1 MEQVVIKNKKGLTL
15 IEVMVAL
22 VVLLIVFL
30 GMMQAIAIAVNMN
43 VKNQLRGEGV
53 RVADERVNA
62 LKNLSFDSA
71 DLNDTGGN
79 FINDNYID
87 PNTGTNTNIITRSF
101 RNFDM
106 DFTSTKR
113 ITDINADNTRIELTV
128 NWTWRNEPF
137 NHGVSLVLT
146 RS

>member
-53 RVADERVNA
+53 KVADERVNA
-62 LKNLSFDSA
+62 LKNLSFVNA

-79 FINDNYID
+79 FINDDD
-87 PNTGTNTNIITRSF
+87 PNTNPVTNIITRSF
-101 RNFDM
+101 RNFDV
-106 DFTSTKR
+106 DFISTKR
-113 ITDINADNTRIELTV
+113 ITDINTDNKRIELTV
-128 NWTWRNEPF
+128 NWTWRNETF
-137 NHGVSLVLT
+137 NHGVSLVLK
-146 RS
+146 RPDD

>member
-53 RVADERVNA
+53 KVADERVSA

-71 DLNDTGGN
+71 DLNAGSFPDV
-79 FINDNYID
+79 D
-87 PNTGTNTNIITRSF
+87 PNTGTNIIKRSF
-101 RNFDM
+101 RNFDV
-106 DFTSTKR
+106 DFTSTKN
-113 ITDINADNTRIELTV
+113 IAVINTDNKRIEIQVT
-128 NWTWRNEPF
+128 WTWKNETF

-146 RS
+146 RP

>member
-53 RVADERVNA
+53 RVADERVSA
-62 LKNLSFDSA
+62 LKNLSFGNNA
-71 DLNDTGGN
+71 DLNATGGV
-79 FINDNYID
+79 FINDID
-87 PNTGTNTNIITRSF
+87 PNTGTNIITRSF
-101 RNFDM
+101 RNFSM

-113 ITDINADNTRIELTV
+113 ITDINADNKRIELTV
-128 NWTWRNEPF
+128 SWTWRNETF
-137 NHGVSLVLT
+137 NHGVSLVLK
-146 RS
+146 RPDD

>member
-1 MEQVVIKNKKGLTL
+1 MIKDKKGLTL

-30 GMMQAIAIAVNMN
+30 GMMQAIAVAVNMN

-62 LKNLSFDSA
+62 LKNLSFGNA
-71 DLNDTGGN
+71 DLNDTGGV

-87 PNTGTNTNIITRSF
+87 PNTGINTNIITRSF

-106 DFTSTKR
+106 NFTSTKR
-113 ITDINADNTRIELTV
+113 ITDINADNKRIELTV
-128 NWTWRNEPF
+128 SWTWRNETF
-137 NHGVSLVLT
+137 NHGVSLVLK
-146 RS
+146 RP

>member
-1 MEQVVIKNKKGLTL
+1 MEQVVIKDKKGLTL

-30 GMMQAIAIAVNMN
+30 GMMQAIAIAVNIN

-62 LKNLSFDSA
+62 LKNLSFGNT
-71 DLNDTGGN
+71 DLDATGGV
-79 FINDNYID
+79 FISDVN
-87 PNTGTNTNIITRSF
+87 PNTGTNIITRSF

-106 DFTSTKR
+106 NFTSTKR
-113 ITDINADNTRIELTV
+113 ITDINADNKRIEIQVT
-128 NWTWRNEPF
+128 WTWKNETF

>member
-22 VVLLIVFL
+22 LVLLIVFV
-30 GMMQAIAIAVNMN
+30 GMMQAIAVAVNMN

-53 RVADERVNA
+53 KAADERISV
-62 LKNLSFDSA
+62 LKNLSFGDA
-71 DLNDTGGN
+71 LLNNTGGAWAADTT
-79 FINDNYID
+79 IK
-87 PNTGTNTNIITRSF
+87 GHF

-106 DFTSTKR
+106 DFISTKR
-113 ITDINADNTRIELTV
+113 ITDINADNKRIEIQVT
-128 NWTWRNEPF
+128 WTWKNETF

-146 RS
+146 RPEL